1 MSKFIEYVNE
11 DICDKLS
18 KMTYPQ
24 FCLLFS
30 KSSSKRHNDYN
41 LKAEYKKIINY
52 CKFQIENSYKA
63 EIKYYQKGEDK
74 NIGRCIAEGDCMQRL
89 FNGFRGVLMNG
100 ITYDIDMK
108 NAHPT
113 ILYNLCRQFDIKAT
127 ALYKY
132 INEREEIFDNIL
144 KTDNISRGECKN
156 NLFLRALNK
165 SELTT
170 HYNKKKIKNK
180 FFIEFD
186 TEIKLIQKELISKF
200 DNDIIA
206 KYEKCI
212 KEDKEYNRIGSLV
225 NIILCDYEN
234 EILQKALNFIKN
246 ETIYKVNV
254 LMFDGF
260 MIEIPK
266 NSDINIKELLTEL
279 NKVTKDDF
287 IKWDYKPH
295 NIELLE
301 HMDKMTFVDK
311 TDELYEKIKEDFE
324 KTHFKTMRPVQFIE
338 ILKDKSLYIRDSK
351 DLYKAYENK
360 YFNEEKFIEAKED
373 KNGNIIQEEKIEYIE
388 TQFISNWVKDR
399 DMRQYDKIDFLPQQ
413 IAPDNVFNTF
423 SGYSGAELPKLEPE
437 INEEDKII
445 IENTAIYKHIQN
457 VCNNDPDVVDYVIK
471 FMARKLQKP
480 YLLHRI
486 ALLFKS
492 IQGAGKDTLFDWFG
506 KKIIGKDYFYSG
518 AFKEIYHQFNRKY
531 LFNKTLVVITE
542 LSSQDSFNRD
552 EDIKQSITRPE
563 IKIEEKGKEAFLI
576 TNNIGYVYFTNNEN
590 PLKIDINDRRFC
602 AIQCNDA
609 IANDNDYFNA
619 LYKEMDNQKINRAF
633 YDYFMSVEIPDD
645 YNFVVN
651 RPITDYYKSCQS
663 RNIPIIANFLEE
675 QLMKYND
682 KEVVSYAKF
691 YECFSDYLK
700 QKGHK
705 YDYSETRF
713 GIDIKSYLG
722 ITKKHTKKGRVYDI
736 NIQELK
742 TYLISKKYIEDTVI
756 DDVSDVL
763 FVDEDTMDEK
773 GKKSYRS

>member
-1 MSKFIEYVNE
+1 MLKFIEHLNE
-11 DICDKLS
+11 EICDKLT

-30 KSSSKRHNDYN
+30 KASTKRHKDYN
-41 LKAEYKKIINY
+41 LQGEYKKIIDY
-52 CKFQIENSYKA
+52 CKLQKENQYKL
-63 EIKYYQKGEDK
+63 EVEYHQKGNNN
-74 NIGRCIAEGDCMQRL
+74 NIGRCIGNGPCMQRL
-89 FNGFRGVLMNG
+89 FNGFRGVLMDG
-100 ITYDIDMK
+100 ITYDLDMK

-127 ALYKY
+127 ALYRY
-132 INEREEIFDNIL
+132 INEREEIFDNVN
-144 KTDNISRGECKN
+144 KTDGISRGECKN
-156 NLFLRALNK
+156 NLFLRSLNK
-165 SELTT
+165 SDLTIK
-170 HYNKKKIKNK
+170 YNNKKIKNK
-180 FFIEFD
+180 FFLEFD
-186 TEIKLIQKELISKF
+186 AEIKIIQKELISKF
-200 DNDIIA
+200 DKDTIA
-206 KYEKCI
+206 NYEKCI
-212 KEDKEYNRIGSLV
+212 KEDKEYNRIGSLF
-225 NIILCDYEN
+225 NIILSDYEN
-234 EILQKALNFIKN
+234 KILQKALDFIKN
-246 ETIYKVNV
+246 ETIYKISV

-260 MIEIPK
+260 MIEIPEGAEF
-266 NSDINIKELLTEL
+266 NINNVLSEL
-279 NKVTKDDF
+279 NKITKDDF

-301 HMDKMTFVDK
+301 HIEKMEFIDK
-311 TDELYEKIKEDFE
+311 TDEVYEKIKDKFE
-324 KTHFKTMRPVQFIE
+324 ITHFKTMRPVQFIE
-338 ILKDKSLYIRDSK
+338 ILEDKSLYIRDSNE
-351 DLYKAYENK
+351 LYKAYQNK
-360 YFNEEKFIEAKED
+360 YYNEEKFIEAKED
-373 KNGNIIQEEKIEYIE
+373 KNGNITQEEKIEYIE
-388 TQFISNWVKDR
+388 KQFILEWVKDR
-399 DMRQYDKIDFLPQQ
+399 NMRQYNKLDFLPQQ

-423 SGYSGAELPKLEPE
+423 SGYSGAELPELKPE
-437 INEEDKII
+437 LNEEDNII

-457 VCNNDPDVVDYVIK
+457 VCNNDPGVVDYVIK

-506 KKIIGKDYFYSG
+506 KKIIGRDYFYSG

-542 LSSQDSFNRD
+542 LSSQDSFSRD

-563 IKIEEKGKEAFLI
+563 VKIEEKGKEAFII
-576 TNNIGYVYFTNNEN
+576 TNNIGYVFFTNNEN

-633 YDYFMSVEIPDD
+633 YDYFMKVKIPDD

-663 RNIPIIANFLEE
+663 RNIPIIASFLEE
-675 QLMKYND
+675 QLMKYHD
-682 KEVVSYAKF
+682 KDVISYSKF
-691 YECFSDYLK
+691 YECFATYLK
-700 QKGHK
+700 EKGHK

-742 TYLISKKYIEDTVI
+742 NYLISKKYIECTII
-756 DDVSDVL
+756 DDVSNVI
-763 FVDEDTMDEK
+763 FVDEDIYE
-773 GKKSYRS
+773 

>member
-89 FNGFRGVLMNG
+89 YNGFRGVLMNG

-186 TEIKLIQKELISKF
+186 TEIKLIQKELITKF
-200 DNDIIA
+200 DNDTIA

-212 KEDKEYNRIGSLV
+212 KEDKEYNRIGSLL

-266 NSDINIKELLTEL
+266 DSDINIKELLTEL

-413 IAPDNVFNTF
+413 TAPDNVFNTF

-445 IENTAIYKHIQN
+445 IENTAIYKHIKN

-602 AIQCNDA
+602 AIQCNDT

-633 YDYFMSVEIPDD
+633 YDYFMSVEISDD

-663 RNIPIIANFLEE
+663 RNIPIIANFFEE
-675 QLMKYND
+675 QLMKYHD
-682 KEVVSYAKF
+682 KDIVSYAKF

-742 TYLISKKYIEDTVI
+742 NYLISKKYIEDTVI
-756 DDVSDVL
+756 DDVSEVL
-763 FVDEDTMDEK
+763 FVDEDTIEEK